1 MAAITA
7 AVVVGAGMAYSANRQ
22 GAAAKKG
29 AKAQGDAASA
39 TLAKQD
45 ELYNQSRDDAM
56 PWLTAGQDALS
67 QMQTLNSGD
76 YSSFNESP
84 DYQFAR
90 DQSLQSQERGAAA
103 RGGFMGGGADADR
116 MALASGLASQNF
128 NNYYSKLAGLSSGG
142 QQQSQYLGN
151 LGQSYGDQ
159 FARAMGQKGQANA
172 QYAMA
177 GPMTQAGYGNALASA
192 ASTYMGGAGGGGGGN
207 FSSMFGGGGQ
217 SSYGSMPS
225 LWGQQAGSGQGSM
238 YNFGSNVG
246 NVWGGG

>member
-1 MAAITA
+1 MAAVTA

-29 AKAQGDAASA
+29 AKAQGEAASA
-39 TLAKQD
+39 TLGKQED
-45 ELYNQSRDDAM
+45 IYNQSREEGM

-67 QMQTLNSGD
+67 QMQALNAGD
-76 YSSFNESP
+76 YSSFNLSP

-116 MALASGLASQNF
+116 MALASGLASQNY
-128 NNYYSKLAGLSSGG
+128 NDYYSKLAGLSAGG
-142 QQQSQYLGN
+142 QAQSQYFGN
-151 LGQSYGDQ
+151 LGQAYGDQ
-159 FARAMGQKGQANA
+159 YARAMGQKGQANA

-192 ASTYMGGAGGGGGGN
+192 ASTYAGGMGGGGGN
-207 FSSMFGGGGQ
+207 FSSMFGGGGGK
-217 SSYGSMPS
+217 SSYGSAPS
-225 LWGQQAGSGQGSM
+225 LWNQQANTGQGSM
-238 YNFGSNVG
+238 YNFGNNVG
-246 NVWGGG
+246 NIWGGG